1 MNYIFIKTYVSFIVI
16 AIFFNSCSVQ
26 IPDEVMV
33 EYEKIYRKVDFNY
46 DVQPILSDRCYQ
58 CHGPDENTRKAGL
71 RLDKEDL
78 AFSRFVRHET

>member
-1 MNYIFIKTYVSFIVI
+1 M
-16 AIFFNSCSVQ
+16 Q

-33 EYEKIYRKVDFNY
+33 EYEKINRTVDFNY

-78 AFSRFVRHET
+78 AFSKLASGSKSHCCWKSFSE